1 MLKKKSNIFKIE
13 KKNLPTS
20 YLRDKNVI
28 YSNILNNIKKQ
39 YVIISV
45 KKKSSMLLLGGGPT
59 PKCCVWKRDSQKRER
74 EELS

>member
-1 MLKKKSNIFKIE
+1 MLLFQ
-13 KKNLPTS
+13 L
-20 YLRDKNVI
+20 
-28 YSNILNNIKKQ
+28 
-39 YVIISV
+39 

>member
-1 MLKKKSNIFKIE
+1 MLKKKKSNIFKSE

-45 KKKSSMLLLGGGPT
+45 KKKKQYVIIGWRPNTEMLRLE
-59 PKCCVWKRDSQKRER
+59 ER
-74 EELS
+74 LAKART